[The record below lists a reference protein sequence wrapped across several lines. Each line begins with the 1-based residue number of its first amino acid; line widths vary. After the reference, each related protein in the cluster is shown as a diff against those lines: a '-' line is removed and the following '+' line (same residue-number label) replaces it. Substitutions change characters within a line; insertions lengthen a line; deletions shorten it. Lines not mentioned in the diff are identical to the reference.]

1 MWLTRLVDRRV
12 VLRKCC
18 MAITATVRKRRTPAQ
33 REKILTAYQRSQLT
47 QREFASQAGISV
59 SALGFWLRKATAQRT
74 TPATAFVRV
83 PNVLAQT
90 SGPAVYRLHLGE
102 GIDLE
107 IGSGFRTEELA
118 SLLQLLRSL

>member
-1 MWLTRLVDRRV
+1 MPT
-12 VLRKCC
+12 
-18 MAITATVRKRRTPAQ
+18 IPNVRQRPTEAQ
-33 REKILTAYQRSQLT
+33 REKILTAYRRSQLT
-47 QREFASQAGISV
+47 QREFARRAGISV
-59 SALGFWLRKATAQRT
+59 SALQLWLRKAAAQRT
-74 TPATAFVRV
+74 IPATAFVRV